1 MSFNKEDQQDEALAF
16 LLAVATVES
25 GDAGAFRK
33 RVTEYMTKA
42 YGGDTS
48 KMTMQEQGRAE
59 AVSKLYARADNI
71 YHRIK

>member
-42 YGGDTS
+42 YGGDDD
-48 KMTMQEQGRAE
+48 
-59 AVSKLYARADNI
+59 ARARSCRGGI
-71 YHRIK
+71 QIVRQG